1 MIANSADGGGIER
14 MKLAR
19 DRAEVLALQ
28 ALAFC
33 ASDKD
38 LLPRFLALTGMD
50 VDGLRTA
57 AGETGTLIA
66 VMDFVMFDDTLVGR
80 FANLRVWSQTLP
92 AVRCLAGPE
101 VDPTQIRK
109 KNDR

>member
-1 MIANSADGGGIER
+1 

-28 ALAFC
+28 ALAFI

-80 FANLRVWSQTLP
+80 FAEFASLEPDVAGLIRF
-92 AVRCLAGPE
+92 ALAGPE
-101 VDPTQIRK
+101 VDPI
-109 KNDR
+109 

>member
-1 MIANSADGGGIER
+1 

-28 ALAFC
+28 ALAFI
-33 ASDKD
+33 ASDED

-66 VMDFVMFDDTLVGR
+66 VTDFIMFDDTLVGR
-80 FANLRVWSQTLP
+80 FAEFASLEPDVAGQSRF
-92 AVRCLAGPE
+92 ALAGPE
-101 VDPTQIRK
+101 VDPV
-109 KNDR
+109 